1 MGAVSR
7 YKRVIKDISTVYG
20 LFLCYKNTTPT
31 HYRQL
36 ISGWGIDELC
46 TLLGEVEAINIE
58 EIKQEL
64 YSLDGEPLKR
74 VIDDLRLY
82 LPDYG
87 KVLYCLNNDS
97 ELLTRLAYIHG
108 SKKAHLII
116 DNLTAIGVTATKTKI
131 NRVALILGELQPQE
145 QPQRQAPQEPSNER
159 AKRAFAK
166 AVEAGYMEKTA
177 TGYKWHGSK
186 ASLSYFVVQVY
197 NPDGSKETP
206 FKALDELF
214 GVSRLDSASN
224 KALLEVKKPQKWRE
238 KIDELIND
246 LLK

>member
-1 MGAVSR
+1 METVSR
-7 YKRVIKDISTVYG
+7 YKRVIKDIATVYG

-31 HYRQL
+31 HYKQL

-74 VIDDLRLY
+74 FVKDLREY
-82 LPDYG
+82 IPNYG
-87 KVLYCLNNDS
+87 AVIESLKSD
-97 ELLTRLAYIHG
+97 ELLAILEKIHG

-116 DNLTAIGVTATKTKI
+116 DNFTAIAMTAQIKI
-131 NRVALILGELQPQE
+131 GRLALILNELQPQE

-166 AVEAGYMEKTA
+166 AVEAGMMEKTA

-206 FKALDELF
+206 FKALNELF

>member
-1 MGAVSR
+1 MA
-7 YKRVIKDISTVYG
+7 
-20 LFLCYKNTTPT
+20 
-31 HYRQL
+31 
-36 ISGWGIDELC
+36 
-46 TLLGEVEAINIE
+46 LLGFGVEVVRH
-58 EIKQEL
+58 EL
-64 YSLDGEPLKR
+64 YSLDTEPLKR
-74 VIDDLRLY
+74 FCRDIAQRYTPIYDEEIFNTESN
-82 LPDYG
+82 
-87 KVLYCLNNDS
+87 K
-97 ELLTRLAYIHG
+97 ELLGLLVQTHG
-108 SKKAHLII
+108 KSTAITMMHNLRDIASLTNLIVGDVCSII
-116 DNLTAIGVTATKTKI
+116 D
-131 NRVALILGELQPQE
+131 EE
-145 QPQRQAPQEPSNER
+145 QPQRQAPREPSNER

-166 AVEAGYMEKTA
+166 AVEAGMMEKTA

-206 FKALDELF
+206 FKALNELF